1 MFWPREKR
9 SQNLTAKRQLD
20 GEKMDAIAKPLRDAI
35 QVTKYFHD
43 NWGTRSGIDRRQKNG
58 FYLGP
63 ERRIRTERRSG
74 FDRRRLSFINR
85 RAVMD
90 LREAY
95 RDL

>member
-1 MFWPREKR
+1 MVK
-9 SQNLTAKRQLD
+9 
-20 GEKMDAIAKPLRDAI
+20 KMDATLKPLRDA
-35 QVTKYFHD
+35 VTSTKYFHD
-43 NWGTRSGIDRRQKNG
+43 NWGTRSGTDRRQNNAL
-58 FYLGP
+58 YLGP

-74 FDRRRLSFINR
+74 FDRRRLSFVKR

>member
-1 MFWPREKR
+1 
-9 SQNLTAKRQLD
+9 
-20 GEKMDAIAKPLRDAI
+20 MDAILKPLRHANT
-35 QVTKYFHD
+35 VTKYFHD

-58 FYLGP
+58 LYLGP

-74 FDRRRLSFINR
+74 FDRRRLSFVQR